1 MGPSEGRRHQG
12 PGAEAKRLA
21 GGKAPGRIGGDC
33 ARLCAIFAAI
43 SVVTPSPAFA
53 VEIGGGTPDL
63 LLIAVVLAAGAL
75 ALAGGLWAISEHQS
89 TVSLRRALRAATA
102 KSRARLSARDAW
114 LSAARESLLV
124 WSTDPAERLSF
135 GDAARLMEAC
145 MAGPDAMRLSASL
158 EAFSASG
165 APFALSC
172 RAADKRTIAV
182 RGRPAGGHLAVFL
195 EASAP
200 EGVVDFRGALEAVPI
215 PAWVR
220 AKDLTLTFVNRAFLA
235 ASGATE
241 DAALAANLAF
251 DRSEH
256 DLAASARSDNRLVAA
271 KRFALLSGRR
281 RALAFSL
288 APLPDGGVVGAAID
302 VTEVAEAEAR
312 LQQHIAA
319 HADAL
324 NQLATAVAIFGP
336 DRKLSFYNRAYLRLW
351 DVPEAFLK
359 AHPTHGEILDKLREL
374 RRLPEQPDFRAWK
387 LQRSRLFE
395 QRDRLPE
402 ELWHL
407 PSGQT
412 LRVVAQPHPFGG
424 LMFLYEDVSDQL
436 RLESS
441 YNTLVKVQKATLD
454 TLQEGVA
461 VFGPDGRLKLHNAA
475 FARIWRL
482 EPDELAGEPH
492 LKRITEACASRFA
505 GDRIWDILTTSVT
518 SAASAR
524 SREWGEIER
533 SDGVIVALS
542 IAPLPDGATLASF
555 VDITDR
561 FRIEAALRERSDALE
576 ASDKLKSEF
585 VERMS
590 YELRTPLNSIIGF
603 AEMLKAGLAG
613 SLSERQGNYVDDIVK
628 ASNTLRDL
636 VNGVLDLSQIESGT
650 MKLDLEKL
658 DLYLL
663 LFGIAEHVR
672 DWAAKM
678 GLTFKLD
685 CQGEGGQFVGDA
697 RRLKQVAFN
706 LISNAF
712 KYTPRGGTVT
722 LGGDIHGDDVQIFVA
737 DTGPG
742 VPADIMPSAFER
754 FSAKG
759 GTAARAGAGLG
770 LALVNRF
777 IELHD
782 GWVELESR
790 AGEGTRV
797 TCHLPGNFGLLPP
810 PSPNDLRARA

>member
-1 MGPSEGRRHQG
+1 MPASISIIA
-12 PGAEAKRLA
+12 PNPVVA
-21 GGKAPGRIGGDC
+21 GGIGADP
-33 ARLCAIFAAI
+33 L
-43 SVVTPSPAFA
+43 
-53 VEIGGGTPDL
+53 DL
-63 LLIAVVLAAGAL
+63 VLTAVVLAAGAL
-75 ALAGGLWAISEHQS
+75 ALAGGLWALSEHRS

-102 KSRARLSARDAW
+102 KARARLSARDAW
-114 LSAARESLLV
+114 LAAARESLLV
-124 WSTDPAERLSF
+124 WNADPAERLSF
-135 GDAARLMEAC
+135 GDAAKLMDAC
-145 MAGPDAMRLSASL
+145 MAGPDAPRLSASL
-158 EAFSASG
+158 ELLSASG

-172 RAADKRTIAV
+172 RTVDKRNITV
-182 RGRPAGGHLAVFL
+182 RGRPAGGYLAVFL
-195 EASAP
+195 EATTP
-200 EGVVDFRGALEAVPI
+200 GGVLDFRGAFEAVPI

-235 ASGATE
+235 ACETTE
-241 DAALAANLAF
+241 EAALATDLAF

-256 DLAASARSDNRLVAA
+256 DLAASARADHKVVAA

-281 RALAFSL
+281 RALAFAL
-288 APLPDGGVVGAAID
+288 APLPDGGVVGTAID

-324 NQLATAVAIFGP
+324 DRLATAVAVFGP
-336 DRKLSFYNRAYLRLW
+336 DRKLSFHNSAYLRLW
-351 DVPEAFLK
+351 NLPEAWLK
-359 AHPTHGEILDKLREL
+359 THPTHSEILDKLREL

-395 QRDRLPE
+395 QQDQLPE
-402 ELWHL
+402 ELWYL
-407 PSGQT
+407 PGGQT

-461 VFGPDGRLKLHNAA
+461 VFGPDGRLKLHNAS

-482 EPDELAGEPH
+482 EPAELNGEPH
-492 LKRITEACASRFA
+492 LKRIAEACAAHFA
-505 GDRIWDILTTSVT
+505 GDRIWDILTASVT
-518 SAASAR
+518 SAGSAR

-561 FRIEAALRERSDALE
+561 FRIESALRERNEALE

-603 AEMLKAGLAG
+603 AEMLKAGMAG
-613 SLSERQGNYVDDIVK
+613 PLNERQNTYVDDIVK

-678 GLTFKLD
+678 GLALKLD
-685 CQGEGGQFVGDA
+685 CQGEGGQFVGDP
-697 RRLKQVAFN
+697 RRLKQVVFN

-722 LGGDIHGDDVQIFVA
+722 LGGKVQGDDVQIFVA

-759 GTAARAGAGLG
+759 GTTARAGAGLG
-770 LALVNRF
+770 LALVNRL

-782 GWVELESR
+782 GWVELASR

-797 TCHLPGNFGLLPP
+797 TCHLPRNVGLQQLPP
-810 PSPNDLRARA
+810 ATDLQAHA